1 MVRKMTSLDAGKVA
15 GIHMSSFPGFFLTF
29 LGYRFLKVFYQGVCK
44 DLSGVGFIIEELGE
58 PVAFVAGSTQPS
70 GFYKRLII
78 RDWYKYVVASIQPII
93 QNPKIIPKLIGALN
107 KPNETL
113 PSEKCATLMSIAVAP
128 DFQGRGFGNQLVIR
142 FLEESAIKECSGVNL
157 TTDSLNNEPVN
168 SFYKNVGF
176 TLLREFSTPE
186 GRLMNE
192 YIYQFN

>member
-1 MVRKMTSLDAGKVA
+1 MVRKMTSLDAGRVA
-15 GIHMSSFPGFFLTF
+15 GIHLSSFPGFFLTF

-44 DLSGVGFIIEELGE
+44 DPSGVGLVIEELGD

-70 GFYKRLII
+70 SFYKRLIKN
-78 RDWYKYVVASIQPII
+78 DWYKFLVASIRPII
-93 QNPKIIPKLIGALN
+93 QNPRIIPKLIGALN

-113 PSEKCATLMSIAVAP
+113 PSEKCATLMSIAVDP
-128 DFQGRGFGNQLVIR
+128 DFQGRGYGKQLVIR
-142 FLEESAIKECSGVNL
+142 FLEESVMNQCTQVNL

-168 SFYKNVGF
+168 NFYKKVGF
-176 TLLREFSTPE
+176 KLLREFSTPE